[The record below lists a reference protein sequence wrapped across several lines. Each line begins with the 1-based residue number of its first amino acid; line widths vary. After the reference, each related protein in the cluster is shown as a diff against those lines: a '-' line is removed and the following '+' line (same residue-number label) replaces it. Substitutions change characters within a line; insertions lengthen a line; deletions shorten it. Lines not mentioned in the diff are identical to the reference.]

1 MSNIHPID
9 SDISNIIKNNLK
21 IIKGNEKLE
30 ELTNDFKDRYGEN
43 SNYDVILIYLL
54 CLYYLF
60 FIVKKINYKIQINYL
75 VSYKRKKKILI

>member
-21 IIKGNEKLE
+21 TLKGNEKLE
-30 ELTNDFKDRYGEN
+30 ELIKDFEDQYGDN

-60 FIVKKINYKIQINYL
+60 Y
-75 VSYKRKKKILI
+75 SKKK

>member
-60 FIVKKINYKIQINYL
+60 YCKK
-75 VSYKRKKKILI
+75 

>member
-30 ELTNDFKDRYGEN
+30 ELTNDFKDQYGEN

-60 FIVKKINYKIQINYL
+60 YCKK
-75 VSYKRKKKILI
+75 

>member
-21 IIKGNEKLE
+21 ILKGNEKLE
-30 ELTNDFKDRYGEN
+30 ELIKDFDDQYGEN

-60 FIVKKINYKIQINYL
+60 YSKKNKLQNPDKL
-75 VSYKRKKKILI
+75 LRSYKKKN